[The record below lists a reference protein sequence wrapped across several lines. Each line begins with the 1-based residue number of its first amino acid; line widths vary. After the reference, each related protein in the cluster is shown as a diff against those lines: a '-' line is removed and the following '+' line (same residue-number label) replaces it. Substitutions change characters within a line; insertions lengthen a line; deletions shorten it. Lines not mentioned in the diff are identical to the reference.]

1 MRKPLKNPPTWL
13 GVLPYQVKKKRKK
26 KKRKSEGYCGL
37 VLALVLSCPKG
48 PRCVFGSGV
57 GPEREPKKALL
68 FSNPP
73 HFPLQSPAF
82 CVFAPVSI
90 SSSSFAFVS
99 MFRDGCLSSFRSSF
113 LLLVPLCYAS
123 SPAWVCRFGSLRFPW
138 GLSGGPKRPGL
149 TKTPRVYLTPTA
161 MSQEALF
168 KALCLCSGV
177 ATS

>member
-1 MRKPLKNPPTWL
+1 MRNPSKKPNLVGGTP
-13 GVLPYQVKKKRKK
+13 LPGKKEKK

-37 VLALVLSCPKG
+37 VLALVLSCPQG
-48 PRCVFGSGV
+48 HDVCLGSGV
-57 GPEREPKKALL
+57 GPEREFKETLL
-68 FSNPP
+68 FSSPP
-73 HFPLQSPAF
+73 PLYPSPSPSF
-82 CVFAPVSI
+82 CVFAPVFVSVF
-90 SSSSFAFVS
+90 SFAFVS
-99 MFRDGCLSSFRSSF
+99 MFRVGCLSLFRSSF

-161 MSQEALF
+161 MSQEALC

-177 ATS
+177 RTP